1 MNDESSVTV
10 HSESH
15 LPGTNHGV
23 GEALAQRRL
32 NVRVHHDVDCMRNA
46 EIIGVNA
53 IVDIVI
59 RIIPSTAS
67 CGPGRKSE

>member
-1 MNDESSVTV
+1 MNDESNVTV

-32 NVRVHHDVDCMRNA
+32 NVRVHRDMDCMRNA
-46 EIIGVNA
+46 EIIGANA

-59 RIIPSTAS
+59 RIIPSATS

>member
-10 HSESH
+10 HSKSH

-23 GEALAQRRL
+23 GEALAQHRL
-32 NVRVHHDVDCMRNA
+32 NVRVHRDVDCMRNA
-46 EIIGVNA
+46 EIIGSNP

-59 RIIPSTAS
+59 GVIPSAAS
-67 CGPGRKSE
+67 CGPGCKLE